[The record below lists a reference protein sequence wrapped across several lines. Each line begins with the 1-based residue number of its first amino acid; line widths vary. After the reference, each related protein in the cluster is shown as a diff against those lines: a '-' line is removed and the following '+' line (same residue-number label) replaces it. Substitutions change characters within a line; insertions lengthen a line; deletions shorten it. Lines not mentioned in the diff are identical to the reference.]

1 MICLL
6 SIDCKESTKKSQ
18 VLSPELIERWQK
30 HKEKENSGKKKKVEN
45 KETVFAIG
53 ALILVGCGFAGCVAM
68 LNRLDFHANLDTYA
82 AIQKSRLRGLRAIAE
97 TEANLSS
104 STLTTS
110 TSSSTTLPP
119 TVSKSLVHK
128 KTNKVDT
135 LTKLNKREEL
145 EVENVKETEE
155 DEWMKKVE
163 KVGFYLVGAAIC
175 VLAGEMVLRRLRK

>member
-6 SIDCKESTKKSQ
+6 CIECKESTKKSQ

-53 ALILVGCGFAGCVAM
+53 ALIFVGCGFAGCAAM

-104 STLTTS
+104 STST

-119 TVSKSLVHK
+119 TVSKSLVRK
-128 KTNKVDT
+128 KNNKVDT
-135 LTKLNKREEL
+135 LMKLNKREEL